1 MVKEDRPLAADIEV
15 VAKMVSD
22 GSLLETVESSVAKLR
37 WFAILLLCCAT
48 QALAL
53 NEIGV

>member
-22 GSLLETVESSVAKLR
+22 GSLLETVESSVAKLG